1 MEKIYIGK
9 KDPSGSNAVEKISA
23 LLSEGK
29 VGVLP
34 AATVYGLS
42 CVYDDVD
49 AVKKIYSI
57 KKRKSGTPFIVLIS
71 SLSQLRVLAGEINDP
86 VKKLIAKYWDTKDPY
101 PLTLILPKNESI
113 NSFIS
118 GGRSTIAIR
127 MAGLKVIRDIIDRTG
142 PIVSTSATLSGT
154 MLQPDTID
162 KVPASIKQEADFVA
176 DHGLSL
182 GGKESTIV
190 DLTGREPVLLRQG
203 AVDHEDIL
211 RDLYD
216 H

>member
-1 MEKIYIGK
+1 IGQK
-9 KDPSGSNAVEKISA
+9 NSSNDTTLKKISE
-23 LLSEGK
+23 LLINGK

-34 AATVYGLS
+34 TATIYGLS
-42 CVYDDVD
+42 CVCYDED

-71 SLSQLRVLAGEINDP
+71 SISQLGILAGEINDP
-86 VKKLIAKYWDTKDPY
+86 VRKLIAKYWDVKKPY
-101 PLTLILPKNESI
+101 PLTLILSKNESI
-113 NSFIS
+113 NSFIT

-127 MAGLKVIRDIIDRTG
+127 MAGLKTIRDIIDQTG

-154 MLQPDTID
+154 MVQPRTLDE
-162 KVPASIKQEADFVA
+162 VPGEIKQGADFVV
-176 DHGLSL
+176 DHGSDL

-190 DLTGREPVLLRQG
+190 DLTGKEPLLLRQG
-203 AVDHEDIL
+203 ALDYEDIL

-216 H
+216 Y